1 MIAFM
6 TPTPVHLPPSG
17 DLPPE
22 ASPRLHDLARWI
34 GSWCFRPFLQ
44 VRLHHADW
52 IPAAGPIVL
61 VANHSALVDGPLLF
75 GVLGRR
81 AVFLAKHEMFRGPLA
96 WMLPRIGQLAV
107 RRGEPDRAPL
117 QAAVAV
123 LRGGGLVGVFP
134 EGTRGTGD
142 VAAAH
147 HGAAWLAR
155 TTGAAVVPVVIRGT
169 RRGPGERRRFRPW
182 VDVLVGPPIAVP
194 PGGGRAGLTAATETV
209 RAALAG
215 LVVELDQVRSTA

>member
-1 MIAFM
+1 MIAFL
-6 TPTPVHLPPSG
+6 TSGPVHVPLSSDLPSG
-17 DLPPE
+17 T
-22 ASPRLHDLARWI
+22 SPRLHDLARWV
-34 GSWCFRPFLQ
+34 GSWCFRPFLR
-44 VRLHHADW
+44 VRVHHPDR
-52 IPAAGPIVL
+52 IPANGPVVL

-75 GVLGRR
+75 GLLGRR

-96 WMLPRIGQLAV
+96 WLLPRIGQLAV

-117 QAAVAV
+117 RAAVAV
-123 LRGGGLVGVFP
+123 LHAGGLVGVFP

-155 TTGAAVVPVVIRGT
+155 TTGAVVLPVVARGT
-169 RRGPGERRRFRPW
+169 RRGPGLRRRFRPR
-182 VDVLVGPPIAVP
+182 VDVLVGLPIAIQ

-215 LVVELDQVRSTA
+215 LVVELDRVRSTT